1 MHLFYN
7 ASEVARASST
17 ELKQKINDMV
27 TERDSTLQ
35 QAQEMSE
42 QLDNAEKE
50 RDQLQIAFESSQNQV
65 EELQFQLE
73 EITSQHKILEQE
85 SNAES
90 IVIQRR
96 LETTEE
102 LLTERERELAE
113 AREKVITLSDDL
125 LASQGK
131 VSLSELGAWTFYL
144 FPLDP
149 VPLMCIRLRVSFIK
163 EGDC

>member
-1 MHLFYN
+1 MYLCRYAFLN
-7 ASEVARASST
+7 GSEVARASST
-17 ELKQKINDMV
+17 EVQQKINDMI

-42 QLDNAEKE
+42 RLDNAENE

-65 EELQFQLE
+65 EELQFQVE
-73 EITSQHKILEQE
+73 EVTSRLKILEQE

-90 IVIQRR
+90 IAIQQR

-102 LLTERERELAE
+102 LLAERERELAE
-113 AREKVITLSDDL
+113 ARERVTTLSDDL

-131 VSLSELGAWTFYL
+131 VSLSALGAWTTNSTK
-144 FPLDP
+144 
-149 VPLMCIRLRVSFIK
+149 LMYYHNTM
-163 EGDC
+163 